1 MSIEVIMESNTPTS
15 AKRRRLARVLPEIT
29 LVLVSVALGFGAAQ
43 YGEYRNDRTLANR
56 ILRSLTG
63 ELVQNQALVEP
74 TVPFHEAW
82 VNSLRAATPIP
93 GQSGMDVWFA
103 TRPPL
108 PKGIATPFV
117 TLRRSAWDAA
127 LAAGSLGLLDYGLAT
142 ALSELY
148 RAQDLV
154 TENVHRLSAGPL
166 SQPTTFDPGTAKA
179 STRLLWLTLAD
190 IYTAEGML
198 LELYE
203 QHLPQLQAAVLD
215 RH

>member
-1 MSIEVIMESNTPTS
+1 MESNTPMTV
-15 AKRRRLARVLPEIT
+15 RRRGLPRFLPEII

-43 YGEYRNDRTLANR
+43 YGEYRNDRTLAAR

-63 ELVQNQALVEP
+63 ELAQNHTLLQP

-82 VNSLRAATPIP
+82 VNSLRAASPAP
-93 GQSGMDVWFA
+93 GQSGLDVWFA
-103 TRPPL
+103 TRPQL
-108 PKGIATPFV
+108 PGEIATPFV
-117 TLRRSAWDAA
+117 RLQRSAWDAA
-127 LAAGSLGLLDYGLAT
+127 LAAGSLGLLDYDLAT

-154 TENVHRLSAGPL
+154 TENVHRLATGPL
-166 SQPTTFDPGTAKA
+166 AQPTTFDAGTAQA

-190 IYTAEGML
+190 IYTAEAML

-203 QHLPQLQAAVLD
+203 KHLPQLQAASD
-215 RH
+215 RPLSE

>member
-1 MSIEVIMESNTPTS
+1 MESSTPTS
-15 AKRRRLARVLPEIT
+15 AGRRGLPRFLPEMA

-43 YGEYRNDRTLANR
+43 YGDYRNDRILAAR

-63 ELVQNQALVEP
+63 ELAQNQALLKP

-82 VNSLRAATPIP
+82 VDSLRAASPAP
-93 GQSGMDVWFA
+93 GQSSLDVWFA
-103 TRPPL
+103 TRPQL
-108 PKGIATPFV
+108 PGEIATPFV

-166 SQPTTFDPGTAKA
+166 SQPATFDPGAAGA

-190 IYTAEGML
+190 IYTAEAML

-203 QHLPQLQAAVLD
+203 QHLPQLQAAVSD
-215 RH
+215 RL